1 MNVDI
6 LAFGAH
12 PDDVECAAAGVILN
26 TTLSGG
32 KVVIVDLTQGELGS
46 FGSVESR
53 MKEADAASK
62 VLGLFG
68 REHLHLEDGNIEN
81 NKDNRLKV
89 IELIRKY
96 KPRIILANAINDR
109 HPDHKKGSDLVS
121 EAAFLAGLKKI
132 VTYNNEGKQQEKWRP
147 EVVYHYIQDY
157 FIQPDIVV
165 DISAVFE
172 KKMLSIKAYESQFVS
187 ANDSSASGILA
198 LLTQIEGINKIFGRA
213 INVAFAEGFTTERY
227 VGAKNLMDLI

>member
-32 KVVIVDLTQGELGS
+32 KVVFVDLTQGELGS
-46 FGSVESR
+46 FGSVASR
-53 MKEADAASK
+53 AKEAEEASK
-62 VLGLFG
+62 ILKLFG
-68 REHLHLEDGNIEN
+68 REQLYLEDGNIEN
-81 NKDNRLKV
+81 NHGNRLKV

-109 HPDHKKGSDLVS
+109 HPDHKKASELVS
-121 EAAFLAGLKKI
+121 ESVFLSGLKKI
-132 VTYNNEGKQQEKWRP
+132 VTYDSDKQQEKWRP

-165 DISAVFE
+165 DISDVFE
-172 KKMLSIKAYESQFVS
+172 KKMTAIKAYETQFIS
-187 ANDSSASGILA
+187 ANDASASGILA
-198 LLTQIEGINKIFGRA
+198 LLNQIESTNKIFGRA

-227 VGAKNLMDLI
+227 VGAKNLLDLI

>member
-26 TTLSGG
+26 TTLQGG
-32 KVVIVDLTQGELGS
+32 KVVFIDLTQGELGS

-53 MKEADAASK
+53 MKEADDASK
-62 VLGLFG
+62 MLKLFG
-68 REHLHLEDGNIEN
+68 REQLYLEDGNIKN
-81 NKDNRLKV
+81 NHRNRLKV

-109 HPDHKKGSDLVS
+109 HPDHKKASELVS
-121 EAAFLAGLKKI
+121 ESVFLSGLKKI
-132 VTYNNEGKQQEKWRP
+132 VTFDEGMLQEKWRP

-165 DISAVFE
+165 DITDVFE
-172 KKMLSIKAYESQFVS
+172 KKMSAIKAYESQFVS

-198 LLTQIEGINKIFGRA
+198 LLSQIESTNKIFGRA
-213 INVAFAEGFTTERY
+213 INVHYAEGFTTERY
-227 VGAKNLMDLI
+227 VGTKSLLDLL

>member
-32 KVVIVDLTQGELGS
+32 KVVFVDLTQGELGS
-46 FGSVESR
+46 FGNVESR
-53 MKEADAASK
+53 AKEADEASK
-62 VLGLFG
+62 ILKLFG
-68 REHLHLEDGNIEN
+68 REQLYLEDGNIEN
-81 NKDNRLKV
+81 NHSNRLKV

-109 HPDHKKGSDLVS
+109 HPDHKKASDLVS
-121 EAAFLAGLKKI
+121 ESAFLSGLKNI
-132 VTYNNEGKQQEKWRP
+132 VTFNLDKQQEKWRP
-147 EVVYHYIQDY
+147 DVVYHYIQDY

-165 DISAVFE
+165 DISDVFE
-172 KKMLSIKAYESQFVS
+172 KKMTAIKAYETQFIS
-187 ANDSSASGILA
+187 ANDASASGILA
-198 LLTQIEGINKIFGRA
+198 LLSQIESTNKIFGRA
-213 INVAFAEGFTTERY
+213 INVAYAEGFTTERY
-227 VGAKNLMDLI
+227 VGTKNLLDLI

>member
-1 MNVDI
+1 MNIDI

-32 KVVIVDLTQGELGS
+32 KVVFVDLTQGELGS
-46 FGSVESR
+46 FGSAESR
-53 MKEADAASK
+53 MKESEDASK
-62 VLGLFG
+62 MLKLFG
-68 REHLHLEDGNIEN
+68 REQLYLEDGNIKN
-81 NKDNRLKV
+81 NHGNRLKV

-109 HPDHKKGSDLVS
+109 HPDHKKASELVS
-121 EAAFLAGLKKI
+121 ESVFLSGLKKI
-132 VTYNNEGKQQEKWRP
+132 VTFDEGRQQEKWRP

-172 KKMLSIKAYESQFVS
+172 KKMRAIKAYESQFVS

-198 LLTQIEGINKIFGRA
+198 LLSQIESTNKIFGRA
-213 INVAFAEGFTTERY
+213 INVGYAEGFTTERY
-227 VGAKNLMDLI
+227 VGTKNLLDLI